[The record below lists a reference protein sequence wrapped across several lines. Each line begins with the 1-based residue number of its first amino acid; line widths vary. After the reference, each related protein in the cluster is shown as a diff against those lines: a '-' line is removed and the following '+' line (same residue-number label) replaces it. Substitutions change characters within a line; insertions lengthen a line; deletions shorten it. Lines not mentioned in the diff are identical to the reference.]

1 MLELIE
7 KVLASLI
14 ILGMLVVIMFLA
26 IDKNGG
32 TDLVQVP
39 DTQTQSQTPP
49 TVPETAPVV
58 PDPGTPPPS
67 KSVEA
72 PSAPKSNL
80 PPAVAERDQDGRKT
94 VEKLPKSRVAEK
106 PRRAKPRRETRIA
119 RVPPEDERRYLTRAH
134 YRDPWRRTE
143 YYECA
148 GGYCDCSCRR
158 PYWARSG
165 PCWD

>member
-1 MLELIE
+1 VLELIE

-32 TDLVQVP
+32 TDVVQVP
-39 DTQTQSQTPP
+39 DTQTPP
-49 TVPETAPVV
+49 TAPVV

-80 PPAVAERDQDGRKT
+80 PPAVAKRDQDGRKT

-106 PRRAKPRRETRIA
+106 PRKAKPRKETRIA

-143 YYECA
+143 YYECD

>member
-1 MLELIE
+1 VLELIE

-32 TDLVQVP
+32 TDVVQVP
-39 DTQTQSQTPP
+39 DTQTQTPP
-49 TVPETAPVV
+49 TAPVV

>member
-1 MLELIE
+1 VLELIE

-32 TDLVQVP
+32 TDVVQAP
-39 DTQTQSQTPP
+39 ETQTQQQPA
-49 TVPETAPVV
+49 VQETVV
-58 PDPGTPPPS
+58 PDPNTPPPS

-80 PPAVAERDQDGRKT
+80 PPAVAEPDQDARKT

-106 PRRAKPRRETRIA
+106 PRAAKPRKETRIA
-119 RVPPEDERRYLTRAH
+119 RVPPEDKRRYLTRAY
-134 YRDPWRRTE
+134 YRDPWHRTE
-143 YYECA
+143 YYECD
-148 GGYCDCSCRR
+148 GGYCDCSCDR
-158 PYWARSG
+158 PYWASSG

>member
-1 MLELIE
+1 VLELIE

-32 TDLVQVP
+32 TDRVQAP
-39 DTQTQSQTPP
+39 DTQTQTLP
-49 TVPETAPVV
+49 TVQETAPVV
-58 PDPGTPPPS
+58 PDPNTPPPS
-67 KSVEA
+67 KPVEA

-94 VEKLPKSRVAEK
+94 MVEKLPKSRVAEK
-106 PRRAKPRRETRIA
+106 PRAAKPRKETRIA
-119 RVPPEDERRYLTRAH
+119 RMPPEDKRRYLTRAH
-134 YRDPWRRTE
+134 YRDPWRRTD
-143 YYECA
+143 YYECD

>member
-1 MLELIE
+1 VLELIE

-32 TDLVQVP
+32 TDVVEVP
-39 DTQTQSQTPP
+39 DTPTQTPP
-49 TVPETAPVV
+49 TVPEPAPVV

-67 KSVEA
+67 KPVEA

-94 VEKLPKSRVAEK
+94 MVERLPKSRVAEK
-106 PRRAKPRRETRIA
+106 PRAAKPRKETRIA
-119 RVPPEDERRYLTRAH
+119 RMPPEDKRRYLTRAH
-134 YRDPWRRTE
+134 YRDPWRRTD
-143 YYECA
+143 YYECD